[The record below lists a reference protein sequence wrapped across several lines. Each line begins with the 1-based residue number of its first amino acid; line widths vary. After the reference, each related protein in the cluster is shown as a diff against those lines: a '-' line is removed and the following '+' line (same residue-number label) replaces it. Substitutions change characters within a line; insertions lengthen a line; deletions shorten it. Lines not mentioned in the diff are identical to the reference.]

1 MDNCKIFYNKYKN
14 WGVNG
19 DILYMKYEEFEKNII
34 TDIIKI
40 NNIEN
45 INIKKKLLVS
55 LLKEPNKLKYI
66 YSYYEII
73 TKIFYKFLNDFNLKL
88 PQKNSVIINIDKNIT
103 AHILEIFYI
112 INDNIVEIINNE
124 NNNSNIKNDNN
135 DNYLYDNH
143 KLNNNLPL
151 KISDLNEN
159 MISSICQLYG
169 YDSIDELYKL
179 NPNIEN
185 YSIGYINNI
194 FNKNEFKKYI
204 KQKDDNFVYL

>member
-1 MDNCKIFYNKYKN
+1 M
-14 WGVNG
+14 
-19 DILYMKYEEFEKNII
+19 
-34 TDIIKI
+34 
-40 NNIEN
+40 
-45 INIKKKLLVS
+45 
-55 LLKEPNKLKYI
+55 
-66 YSYYEII
+66 
-73 TKIFYKFLNDFNLKL
+73 NDFNLKL

-124 NNNSNIKNDNN
+124 NSNSNVKNDNN
-135 DNYLYDNH
+135 NYLYDNN

-159 MISSICQLYG
+159 MISSLCQLYG

-204 KQKDDNFVYL
+204 KQKDDSFVYL